1 MDETITSAW
10 MFIKRRSRC
19 RWLTAVGVVT
29 RARLAKSPIHQRPWP
44 ACWPSFRSQ
53 RQHRILFVEDEAL
66 IRMVMAEN
74 LADQGFLIEEAGS
87 ATEAMERLHV
97 LDGQIDG
104 VVLDLGLP
112 DRPCDFLASEI
123 CDLRPDL
130 PIVVACGHSEEQMR
144 SRFPDTERMAFVGK
158 PYDTE
163 ALVQALK
170 TLWAEGNIS

>member
-104 VVLDLGLP
+104 VSSTLD
-112 DRPCDFLASEI
+112 F
-123 CDLRPDL
+123 
-130 PIVVACGHSEEQMR
+130 PIVPAISWLAKFAISDRICRSLLPADIAKSRCGHGSQIQSGWPSSENPM
-144 SRFPDTERMAFVGK
+144 T
-158 PYDTE
+158 
-163 ALVQALK
+163 LK
-170 TLWAEGNIS
+170 LWFRR